1 MREVDNNIDLQ
12 WEKAVQ
18 VLSANY
24 MDVDMAFYSLQC
36 DWLQP
41 LYEYIFDES
50 KTNVTV
56 HAKEMQQIKDV
67 VTRKDL
73 DQQVNSEYLYMYS
86 L

>member
-1 MREVDNNIDLQ
+1 MRAANEDIPALP
-12 WEKAVQ
+12 WEDAVR

-50 KTNVTV
+50 KTDVMV
-56 HAKEMQQIKDV
+56 HAKEMEQIKAV
-67 VTRKDL
+67 VRKKDL
-73 DQQVNSEYLYMYS
+73 DQEVV
-86 L
+86 